1 MDLEYLLRWG
11 LDYTKN
17 RKKRWGIA
25 LGALGMSYGVYRVYH
40 SPSMVNK
47 RKRWSKMLGALVSVA
62 EMMSDSAEAVSL
74 VSKDVKQFLES
85 DSDQIPNSLKQ
96 ISKIARSHEFSESLT
111 KITTALTLGIS
122 LGYYGQETVK
132 KSDFSELVLDKLFS
146 ETGAG
151 FASVVVGSLAR
162 NLVMAH
168 YSNMEELKLKEMESD
183 SDSDSVPG
191 WVNVILEDKFREV
204 IGDLVQVLVSTAVSV
219 FLDKTMHINPYDELI
234 SGMTNPKHETR
245 VKDMLSSLC
254 NGAIETF
261 VRTSHQTLM
270 NNNRHTP
277 TTTASDTATFDGNKV
292 LVKRPLKNNQE
303 SGGWMRKMSSSLTAP
318 NNRKLVLDVTGRVT
332 FETVRCFLEY
342 LLERM
347 SECLKRGVDVIQG
360 EVIDRGIVVV
370 KQHVSRRPSAVVTL
384 CLSLCFHIL
393 NSPWIFVSNY

>member
-1 MDLEYLLRWG
+1 MDLEYLWRWG

-47 RKRWSKMLGALVSVA
+47 RKRWSKMLGAIVSVA

-132 KSDFSELVLDKLFS
+132 KSDFSELVLDKLLS

-168 YSNMEELKLKEMESD
+168 YSNMEELKLKETESD
-183 SDSDSVPG
+183 SVPVPG
-191 WVNVILEDKFREV
+191 WVNVILDDKCREV

-270 NNNRHTP
+270 NNSNRHAP
-277 TTTASDTATFDGNKV
+277 PATDDGNKV
-292 LVKRPLKNNQE
+292 LGRRELKNNQE

-342 LLERM
+342 LLERT

-360 EVIDRGIVVV
+360 EVIDRGIVVI
-370 KQHVSRRPSAVVTL
+370 KQHASRTSSAVVTV
-384 CLSLCFHIL
+384 CLSLGFHIL